1 MYNTSNNDTSI
12 GLPVALESA
21 GAYSLLFITGLIFLF
36 AEKNPRVRAHAQN
49 SIMVSLLLFFPLFIF
64 HLIFISA
71 TGILGFLPFIGHILG
86 MPFGFLNGVDDFIAL
101 VAWVGFMIHGLV
113 SAAPYK
119 LPWSKKATTF
129 LR

>member
-1 MYNTSNNDTSI
+1 MYNTQHNDTSI

-21 GAYSLLFITGLIFLF
+21 GTYSLLFITGLIFLF

-49 SIMVSLLLFFPLFIF
+49 SIMVSILLFFPLFIF

-71 TGILGFLPFIGHILG
+71 AGILGFLPVIGHLLG
-86 MPFGFLNGVDDFIAL
+86 MPFSFLNGVDDLIAL
-101 VAWVGFMIHGLV
+101 VAWVGFMIHGFIR
-113 SAAPYK
+113 ATPYK

-129 LR
+129 LQ